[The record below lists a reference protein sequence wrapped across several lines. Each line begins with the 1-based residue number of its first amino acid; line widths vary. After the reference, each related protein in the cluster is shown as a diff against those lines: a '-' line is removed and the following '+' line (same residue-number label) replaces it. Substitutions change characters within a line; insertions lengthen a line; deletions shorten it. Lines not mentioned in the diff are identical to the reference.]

1 VSFLWK
7 DTILELTPSGRLA
20 TITGNKDEGRQ
31 LKDGE
36 GIFENRNHLRA
47 SHVVAA
53 D

>member
-36 GIFENRNHLRA
+36 GIFARFMGGQA
-47 SHVVAA
+47 MW
-53 D
+53 